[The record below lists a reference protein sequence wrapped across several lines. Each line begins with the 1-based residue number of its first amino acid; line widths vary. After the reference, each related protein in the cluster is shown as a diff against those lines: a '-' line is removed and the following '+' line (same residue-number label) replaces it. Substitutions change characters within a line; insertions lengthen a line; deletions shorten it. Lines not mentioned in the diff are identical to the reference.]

1 MNINKIKLYFKHLL
15 VSIILFLMI
24 QFINLIIQIFSI
36 IILIFGIIGIGIW
49 YKSKKQGEED
59 GSS

>member
-1 MNINKIKLYFKHLL
+1 
-15 VSIILFLMI
+15 MI

-49 YKSKKQGEED
+49 YKPKKQGEED
-59 GSS
+59 GKV